1 LEEEGAKLKPNVE
14 RELRMYMTAF
24 LETEEKITS
33 FVKAKGLL
41 VFANSTPTPPQPENS
56 SSL

>member
-1 LEEEGAKLKPNVE
+1 
-14 RELRMYMTAF
+14 MTAF